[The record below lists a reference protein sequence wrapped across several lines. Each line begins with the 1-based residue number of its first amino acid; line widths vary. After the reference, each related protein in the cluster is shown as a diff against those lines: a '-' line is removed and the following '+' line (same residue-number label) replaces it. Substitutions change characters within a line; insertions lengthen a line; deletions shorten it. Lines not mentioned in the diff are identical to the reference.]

1 MAPKSKVVK
10 TETKKGRADK
20 SEAKQPTLPEP
31 EAVVKVDDSG
41 LPGRK
46 DLSSFVTGL
55 KYKSKNPNDPNQTQ
69 AQKLLDHYHSL
80 DDPDKRSLV
89 KKYQEQG
96 GIKNLNWTTKF
107 FEESTSA
114 SSSTTGREQ
123 GYYNVAE
130 IFKLNGFDYSVIE
143 EKERKPMLDH
153 FLKESSQYITPDKD
167 HTAKQ
172 EVPGL
177 ITEVTFRARHEH
189 FLWKNTTLRAPA
201 IIPNFTQCCTW
212 HIKAHLNFTK
222 QCNCHE
228 K

>member
-1 MAPKSKVVK
+1 MAPKLKVQK
-10 TETKKGRADK
+10 AAPKKGMAEK
-20 SEAKQPTLPEP
+20 SKAKEAKQPEN
-31 EAVVKVDDSG
+31 VVQVDDSG

-80 DDPDKRSLV
+80 DDTDKRSLV

-114 SSSTTGREQ
+114 SSSTIGREQ

-143 EKERKPMLDH
+143 EKERNPC
-153 FLKESSQYITPDKD
+153 
-167 HTAKQ
+167 
-172 EVPGL
+172 
-177 ITEVTFRARHEH
+177 
-189 FLWKNTTLRAPA
+189 WTTS
-201 IIPNFTQCCTW
+201 
-212 HIKAHLNFTK
+212 
-222 QCNCHE
+222 
-228 K
+228 